1 MDKNIITINR
11 YNVKWKQGKLT
22 NLATTILDIVIV
34 NWNIIN
40 LKLFKQWGTSWPAQ
54 RNIGPQCKDFFRAP
68 ILQHIIDELFVTKHT
83 FN

>member
-11 YNVKWKQGKLT
+11 YSVKWKQGKLT

-34 NWNIIN
+34 NCNIIN
-40 LKLFKQWGTSWPAQ
+40 LKIFKKWGKRWE
-54 RNIGPQCKDFFRAP
+54 RNFGPQCKDFVRAP
-68 ILQHIIDELFVTKHT
+68 ILQHIIDEPFATKHT